1 MADEEKKKVIIVLWG
16 PQDTGKTTTL
26 RKLAQE
32 FLSLIEEEGDT
43 QIAFL
48 YKGKRIVTSTAG
60 DDRDTVEE
68 GADLL
73 KALEEGDIQIG
84 FPYKGKRIVI
94 STAGDDRDTV
104 EEGADLLK
112 ALEADIL
119 VTATRARK
127 KPKGQEAKCSIKALE
142 DSEWDEEIR
151 TKAVWIYKSYLTYD
165 EREDTVLKESITK
178 EQAKTIR
185 NTINEEQAKTIKLVI
200 NNIIEEWEKK
210 PEGNSA
216 SSDLVSE

>member
-48 YKGKRIVTSTAG
+48 YKGKRIVT
-60 DDRDTVEE
+60 
-68 GADLL
+68 
-73 KALEEGDIQIG
+73 
-84 FPYKGKRIVI
+84 

-200 NNIIEEWEKK
+200 DNIIEEWEKK

>member
-1 MADEEKKKVIIVLWG
+1 MADEEKKVADEEKKKVIITLWG

-32 FLSLIEEEGDT
+32 FLGLIEEEGDI
-43 QIAFL
+43 QIA
-48 YKGKRIVTSTAG
+48 
-60 DDRDTVEE
+60 
-68 GADLL
+68 
-73 KALEEGDIQIG
+73 

-104 EEGADLLK
+104 EEGAYLLK
-112 ALEADIL
+112 TLEADIL
-119 VTATRARK
+119 VTATRT
-127 KPKGQEAKCSIKALE
+127 KGGSVDELE
-142 DSEWDEEIR
+142 KFEGKIR

-165 EREDTVLKESITK
+165 EGEDTVLKESITK

-185 NTINEEQAKTIKLVI
+185 NTINEEQGKTIKLVI
-200 NNIIEEWEKK
+200 DNIIEEWEKK

-216 SSDLVSE
+216 SSNPVAE